1 MPETRYVRA
10 INDALKEEMERDPKV
25 FVAGEDV
32 AIAGGSFS
40 ATRGL
45 YEQFGKERVV
55 DTPIAESSIVGLAI
69 GAALTGLRPVVEI
82 MFNDFVTCAMDQIV
96 NQAAKIKY
104 MFGGKP
110 KLPLVIRMPAG
121 AGMNAGPQHSQ
132 SLEAW
137 FTHIPG
143 LKVIMPSTVYDAK
156 GLLKSAIRD
165 DNPIIFI
172 ENKILYSLKGD
183 VPEGDYTIP
192 IGVGEIKREGRDVT
206 IVATSQMVHK
216 ALKAAQTLS
225 TEKIEAEVIDPRTLS
240 PLDKNLII
248 DSVKKTGRLVIAY
261 EAVKFCGYGAEIA
274 AIVSEEAFRF
284 LKAPI
289 KRVAAP
295 FTPIPFSKPLEQF
308 YLPKDTDIIQAV
320 KEVVAN

>member
-1 MPETRYVRA
+1 MPETRYIRA
-10 INDALKEEMERDPKV
+10 VNDALKEEMERDEKV

-32 AIAGGSFS
+32 GIAGGSFS

-55 DTPIAESSIVGLAI
+55 DTPIAESAIVGLAI

-82 MFNDFVTCAMDQIV
+82 MFDDFVTCAMDQIV
-96 NQAAKIKY
+96 NQAAKIRY

-110 KLPLVIRMPAG
+110 KLPLVIRMPCG

-137 FTHIPG
+137 FTHVPG
-143 LKVIMPSTVYDAK
+143 LKVVMPSTVYDVK
-156 GLLKSAIRD
+156 GLLKSSIRD
-165 DNPIIFI
+165 DNPVIFI
-172 ENKILYSLKGD
+172 ENKLLYSMKGD

-192 IGVGEIKREGRDVT
+192 LGVGEVKREGRDVT

-216 ALKAAQTLS
+216 ALKAAQALS
-225 TEKIEAEVIDPRTLS
+225 SEKIEAEVIDPRTLT

-248 DSVKKTGRLVIAY
+248 NSVKKTGRLVVAH
-261 EAVKFCGYGAEIA
+261 EAVKFCGFGAEIA
-274 AIVSEEAFRF
+274 AIVSEEAFKF

-289 KRVAAP
+289 KRIAAP
-295 FTPIPFSKPLEQF
+295 FTPVPFSKPLEQF
-308 YLPKDTDIIQAV
+308 YLPKESDIVQVV
-320 KEVVAN
+320 KEIVG

>member
-1 MPETRYVRA
+1 MPETRYIRA
-10 INDALKEEMERDPKV
+10 VNDALKEEMERDSKV
-25 FVAGEDV
+25 FIAGEDV
-32 AIAGGSFS
+32 AIAGGSFT

-45 YEQFGKERVV
+45 YEQFGKDRVV
-55 DTPIAESSIVGLAI
+55 DTPIAESGIVGLAI

-96 NQAAKIKY
+96 NQAAKIRY

-110 KLPLVIRMPAG
+110 KLPLVIRMPCG

-137 FTHIPG
+137 FAHIPG
-143 LKVIMPSTVYDAK
+143 LKVVMPSTVYDVK
-156 GLLKSAIRD
+156 GLLKTAIRD
-165 DNPIIFI
+165 DNPVIFI

-192 IGVGEIKREGRDVT
+192 LGVGDVKREGKDVT

-216 ALKAAQTLS
+216 ALKAAQALS
-225 TEKIEAEVIDPRTLS
+225 AEKIEVEVIDPRTIT

-248 DSVKKTGRLVIAY
+248 NSVKKTGRLVIVH
-261 EAVKFCGYGAEIA
+261 EAVKFCGFGAEIA
-274 AIVSEEAFRF
+274 AAVCEEAFRF
-284 LKAPI
+284 LKAPV

-308 YLPKDTDIIQAV
+308 YLPKDADIVQAV
-320 KEVVAN
+320 KDVMAN

>member
-1 MPETRYVRA
+1 MPETRYIRA
-10 INDALKEEMERDPKV
+10 VNDALKEEMERDKNV
-25 FVAGEDV
+25 FIAGEDV

-55 DTPIAESSIVGLAI
+55 DTPIAESAIVGLAI

-96 NQAAKIKY
+96 NQAAKIRY

-110 KLPLVIRMPAG
+110 KLPLVIRMPCG

-143 LKVIMPSTVYDAK
+143 LKVVMPSTVYD
-156 GLLKSAIRD
+156 
-165 DNPIIFI
+165 
-172 ENKILYSLKGD
+172 
-183 VPEGDYTIP
+183 V
-192 IGVGEIKREGRDVT
+192 KREGKDVT

-216 ALKAAQTLS
+216 ALKAAQVLS
-225 TEKIEAEVIDPRTLS
+225 AEKIEAEVIDPRTLT

-248 DSVKKTGRLVIAY
+248 NSVKKTGRLVIAH
-261 EAVKFCGYGAEIA
+261 EAVKFCGFGAEIA

-284 LKAPI
+284 LKAPV

-295 FTPIPFSKPLEQF
+295 FTQIPFSKPLEQF

-320 KEVVAN
+320 KEIVNK

>member
-225 TEKIEAEVIDPRTLS
+225 AEKIEAEVIDPRTLS

-295 FTPIPFSKPLEQF
+295 FTPVPFSKPLEQF
-308 YLPKDTDIIQAV
+308 YLPKETDIIQAV
-320 KEVVAN
+320 KEVMAG

>member
-1 MPETRYVRA
+1 M
-10 INDALKEEMERDPKV
+10 
-25 FVAGEDV
+25 
-32 AIAGGSFS
+32 
-40 ATRGL
+40 
-45 YEQFGKERVV
+45 
-55 DTPIAESSIVGLAI
+55 GLAI

-225 TEKIEAEVIDPRTLS
+225 AEKIEAEVIDPRTLS

-295 FTPIPFSKPLEQF
+295 FTPVPFSKPLEQF

-320 KEVVAN
+320 KEIMTN